1 MEGHFEKT
9 LTSEK
14 VFDGKV
20 VRVYY
25 DTVELENGETSFR
38 EVVRHHGG
46 ACILPLTDQDE
57 IYLVKQYRYALDRE
71 ILELPAGKLEAGE
84 DPLAAARRELEE
96 ECGLT
101 ADRFLDLHPIYPTV
115 GYDDEVIYCYLAT
128 GLHPA
133 QMHLDPDEFL
143 TPRKVPFQKAYEMVL
158 DGTIRDAKSVAGIL
172 KLYALKQEGKL

>member
-1 MEGHFEKT
+1 MGAHFEKT

-14 VFDGKV
+14 VFNGKV
-20 VRVYY
+20 IRVYY

-38 EVVRHHGG
+38 EVVRHNGG

-57 IYLVKQYRYALDRE
+57 IYLVRQYRYALDEE

-84 DPLAAARRELEE
+84 DPLSAARRELEE

-101 ADRFLDLHPIYPTV
+101 ADRFMDIHPIYPTV
-115 GYDDEVIYCYLAT
+115 GYDSEVIYCYLAT

-143 TPRKVPFQKAYEMVL
+143 TPRKVPFRKAYEMVM
-158 DGTIRDAKSVAGIL
+158 DGTIRDSKSVAGIL
-172 KLYALKQEGKL
+172 KLYALKAEGKL